1 MKKTISYFQGGKGLI
16 NGILLVGAFMFFN
29 AGSATA
35 QQFQQANGTANPYT
49 DLAAKMN
56 VTAYPFGT
64 FDRDHTMEVMDGILH
79 GLKQVIGSG
88 TATNS
93 QKLKYEYCNAVLSD
107 ISTQYIAVEIA
118 LLTSLSELNMKQN
131 TPASQQSQLAT
142 LYNEIVAQIQ

>member
-1 MKKTISYFQGGKGLI
+1 MKKTFSFFQGGKVLLCSLLLS
-16 NGILLVGAFMFFN
+16 GIFLLFS
-29 AGSATA
+29 AGSANA
-35 QQFQQANGTANPYT
+35 QQSANGTVNPYT
-49 DLAAKMN
+49 QIAAKMN

-64 FDRDHTMEVMDGILH
+64 FDRGHTMSVLDNILH
-79 GLKQVIGSG
+79 GLKQIIGSG

-131 TPASQQSQLAT
+131 TPASQQSQLSG